1 MTQKHA
7 LITGASRGIG
17 AAIAKSLAND
27 GHSISINYNNH
38 KEDAEKVVG
47 EINGRLYKLAAGAEG
62 KVDFYQKLS
71 YTAQR

>member
-47 EINGRLYKLAAGAEG
+47 EIKDIGG
-62 KVDFYQKLS
+62 KADCFQANISDKKDVE
-71 YTAQR
+71 